1 MKITEFIFSS
11 LETAGKDG
19 LSFKSL
25 AKKCSAVS
33 YQEKQMLEDV
43 LNELEKQKA
52 IIELGSRY
60 YLPQNTSLIEGKIKR
75 HERGFA
81 FLIREDGEAD
91 LFIPPKYLNGA
102 YQGDRVLVKRLFS
115 SSGSS
120 DEAEVVKILQRGI
133 SRISGVYYAQK
144 GYAFVEPDD
153 SSFGSDVYIAKGHG
167 LNAKTGQKVAVKIV
181 AYPPNGSPE
190 GFVTDILGN
199 PFDIKAQVNGV
210 LISNDVPNE
219 FPSEVIKEVQ
229 KIPEEIN
236 ADEYLYREDF
246 TSLLTFTIDGEDAR
260 DFDDAISIYK
270 ENNQYVLYVHIAD
283 VSAYVKIGSKTD
295 KEAYKRG
302 TSIYIPGKVFPM
314 LPEKLSN
321 NLCSLNPKVDRLAVT
336 VKMCFNEKGDL
347 IDKSFYK
354 SIINSNYRLTYNKVQ
369 AIYDGNKELIK
380 EYSEIVSS
388 LLLSRELKNLML
400 LGREK
405 RGMVDLDVDE
415 CRISFVEGKLVVAR
429 RESIESE
436 RVIEQ
441 FMISANVAVAEFL
454 YYSELPLIY
463 RTHGKPDPEKVSA
476 FKAFLRGCG
485 LKVPQKL
492 EYPMDFQKVL
502 KELENS
508 DIKGVVS
515 DVMLRSMQKAIYSN
529 ENTGHFGLNEKCY
542 CHFTSPIRRYPDL
555 VAHRI
560 LKGVIEGQA
569 PEIDNYYATKC
580 AEIACS
586 NSESE
591 KKADKIEREIDD
603 LYVCKFMEQFIGDYF
618 EGIISGVTSFGVFVR
633 LENCAEG
640 LIPLEDLPKGKYEFH
655 QENYTLKSTKHSFK
669 LGERVVVKLTGT
681 SYERARVYF
690 SFVQKI

>member
-11 LETAGKDG
+11 LEIAGKDG

-33 YQEKQMLEDV
+33 YQEKQMLEEV
-43 LNELEKQKA
+43 LLELEKQKA

-75 HERGFA
+75 HERGYA
-81 FLIREDGEAD
+81 FLIRTDGEAD

-102 YQGDRVLVKRLFS
+102 YQGDKVLVKRLFTT
-115 SSGSS
+115 SGSS
-120 DEAEVVKILQRGI
+120 DEAEVVKILQRGV

-229 KIPEEIN
+229 KIPEDLDRE
-236 ADEYLYREDF
+236 DRLSREDF

-321 NLCSLNPKVDRLAVT
+321 NLCSLNPNVDRLAVS
-336 VKMCFNEKGDL
+336 VKMCFNERGDL

-369 AIYDGNKELIK
+369 AIFDGNEELK
-380 EYSEIVSS
+380 REYSEIINS
-388 LLLSRELKNLML
+388 LFIARELKNLML

-415 CRISFVEGKLVVAR
+415 CRISFVDNKLVVAR
-429 RESIESE
+429 REGLESE
-436 RVIEQ
+436 RLIEQ

-463 RTHGKPDPEKVSA
+463 RTHGKPDAEKVST

-508 DIKGVVS
+508 DIRGVVS
-515 DVMLRSMQKAIYSN
+515 DVMLRSMQKAVYSN

-560 LKGVIEGQA
+560 LKGVIDGRA
-569 PEIDNYYATKC
+569 PEIEQYYAPKC
-580 AEIACS
+580 AEIALN

-640 LIPLEDLPKGKYEFH
+640 LIPLEDLPKGKYEFC
-655 QENYTLKSTKHSFK
+655 QENYTLKSLKHSFK
-669 LGERVVVKLTGT
+669 LGERVVVRLTGT

-690 SFVQKI
+690 SFIQKV